1 MPDWYREGVQDGV
14 WRNGKDVISRI

>member
-14 WRNGKDVISRI
+14 WRNGKDVVSRI